1 MMLKTGIIGKQ
12 IIKVT
17 EEMTAEKLGSGK
29 LPVYATPNMI
39 TLIENTASASVEEY
53 LEEGQGTVGTFVN
66 VKHLAATP
74 IGMSVTCETEL
85 THVDRK
91 RLVFETKVYD
101 ESELIGEGIH
111 ERFIIDKEKF
121 MKKAE
126 GKK

>member
-1 MMLKTGIIGKQ
+1 
-12 IIKVT
+12 
-17 EEMTAEKLGSGK
+17 
-29 LPVYATPNMI
+29 MI

-85 THVDRK
+85 TQVDRK

>member
-85 THVDRK
+85 TQVDRK
-91 RLVFETKVYD
+91 RLVFETKVHD

>member
-85 THVDRK
+85 TQVDRK

-121 MKKAE
+121 MGKAE

>member
-17 EEMTAEKLGSGK
+17 EEITAEKLGSGK

-85 THVDRK
+85 TQVDRK

>member
-39 TLIENTASASVEEY
+39 TLIVNTASASVEEY

-85 THVDRK
+85 TQVDRK

>member
-85 THVDRK
+85 TQVDRK

-126 GKK
+126 GNK

>member
-1 MMLKTGIIGKQ
+1 MLKTGIIGKQ

-85 THVDRK
+85 TQVDRK

>member
-66 VKHLAATP
+66 VKHLTATP

-85 THVDRK
+85 TQVDRK

>member
-1 MMLKTGIIGKQ
+1 MLKTGITGKQ
-12 IIKVT
+12 IITVT
-17 EEMTAEKLGSGK
+17 QEMTAEKLGSGK

-39 TLIENTASASVEEY
+39 TLIENTASESVEEY
-53 LEEGQGTVGTFVN
+53 LEEGQGTVGTLVN

-74 IGMSVTCETEL
+74 IGMSVTCETKV
-85 THVDRK
+85 TQVDRK

>member
-1 MMLKTGIIGKQ
+1 MLKAGITGKQ

-29 LPVYATPNMI
+29 LPVYATPNMV

-53 LEEGQGTVGTFVN
+53 LEEGQGTVGTLVN

-74 IGMSVTCETEL
+74 IGMSVTCETKL
-85 THVDRK
+85 TQVDRK
-91 RLVFETKVYD
+91 RLVFETQVHD

>member
-85 THVDRK
+85 TQVDRK

>member
-12 IIKVT
+12 IKKVT
-17 EEMTAEKLGSGK
+17 EEMTAEKLGCGK

-85 THVDRK
+85 TQVDRK